1 MLRLRS
7 HTDPDKFLK
16 RRIFHLSKP
25 FIRNRANCALFS
37 IQKLTRFLGSIP
49 CKRKANPLKF
59 LSVQDFPWTRVN
71 HLCSHTLRLIKKKR
85 SRQRTCRHN
94 CIIGKCTL
102 FSLFKLC
109 LLHSE
114 NHTICSL
121 LNLWVIR

>member
-49 CKRKANPLKF
+49 CKRKANPFKF
-59 LSVQDFPWTRVN
+59 LSLQDFPWTRV
-71 HLCSHTLRLIKKKR
+71 TYVAFKKK
-85 SRQRTCRHN
+85 SAVVKEHVATTVLSAN
-94 CIIGKCTL
+94 VLYFL
-102 FSLFKLC
+102 FSSYVCFTLKITQFAPY
-109 LLHSE
+109 S
-114 NHTICSL
+114 TFG
-121 LNLWVIR
+121 